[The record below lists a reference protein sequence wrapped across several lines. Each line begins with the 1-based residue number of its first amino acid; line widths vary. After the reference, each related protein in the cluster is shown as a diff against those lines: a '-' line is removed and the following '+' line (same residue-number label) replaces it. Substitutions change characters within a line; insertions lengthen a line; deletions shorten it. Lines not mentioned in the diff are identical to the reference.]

1 MSITLPMLLIFIEPY
16 PHAISHLTVGN
27 FDIVHEVIMNVW
39 EPSVENVSVATIG
52 QDERE
57 WASLFH

>member
-1 MSITLPMLLIFIEPY
+1 MLLIFIEPY

-27 FDIVHEVIMNVW
+27 LDIVHEVIMNVW
-39 EPSVENVSVATIG
+39 EPSVKNVSVATIG

-57 WASLFH
+57 LASLFH